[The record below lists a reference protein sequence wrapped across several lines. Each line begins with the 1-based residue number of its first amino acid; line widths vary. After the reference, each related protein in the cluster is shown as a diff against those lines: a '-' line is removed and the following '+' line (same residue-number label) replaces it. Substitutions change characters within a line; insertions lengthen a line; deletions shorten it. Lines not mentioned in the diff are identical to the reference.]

1 MSRPSWLPI
10 LTASR
15 GSRSATREGVDCR
28 DA

>member
-15 GSRSATREGVDCR
+15 CSRGPTREGVDCR